1 MKLATNKDLEKWFK
15 QFNRRFFENRIDPR
29 VQVRFAMSEDDRDV
43 IGDDCDGVYLVD
55 EKVIL
60 IDKALRGYRRLTQMI
75 LLHEMIH
82 AEIPKHISQPFIEDH
97 GMLFQHRMV
106 ELFNAGAF
114 DGLL

>member
-15 QFNRRFFENRIDPR
+15 AFNRRFFENRIDPR
-29 VQVRFAMSEDDRDV
+29 VQVRFAMSEDDLDE
-43 IGDDCDGVYLVD
+43 IGNDCDGVYLIE

-60 IDKALRGYRRLTQMI
+60 IDKGLRPYGRMVQVI

-82 AEIPKHISQPFIEDH
+82 AEFPHHISQPFTEDH
-97 GMLFQHRMV
+97 GMVFQHRMV
-106 ELFNAGAF
+106 ELFNTGAF